1 VSDWQRQPGNG
12 PPPGLP
18 PGSPWGN
25 PAAGNPAWSN
35 PADARI
41 PHAYPL
47 AVRDPSLSVAI
58 GLVLRTLPYAV
69 TRFLVLLAVSIALIV
84 WLVVMIGGAAW
95 LGAHVATAFG
105 WVWAIGCLALAG
117 FVWSTLLRYALH
129 LIECGHVAVLTELI
143 TRGSLPDPAEG
154 QFAYGK
160 RVVLARIGQETLL
173 YGLNALV
180 RGIVQSLHNTL
191 DWLAQILPIPGLEGV
206 SRLVDIVLRGATRYL
221 DKAIFSYNLARG
233 DEDVWRS
240 SREGLVYYA
249 QNVRPILKTTIW
261 SVLLERVL
269 TVLLFLVLLAPA
281 AAVTLALPASVRE
294 IGGLMTVLVAI
305 LLAGPLRAAFVKP
318 LFMTMM
324 IVRFHSAIE
333 GQAINPEWDARLASI
348 SGQFRDMGAEA
359 AAALGQS
366 RLARLWS

>member
-1 VSDWQRQPGNG
+1 MSELYGRGDAD
-12 PPPGLP
+12 LP
-18 PGSPWGN
+18 PGSAWGS
-25 PAAGNPAWSN
+25 PAAAP
-35 PADARI
+35 ARI

-47 AVRDPSLSVAI
+47 AVRDPSLSTAV

-69 TRFLVLLAVSIALIV
+69 LRFSVLLGVSIAVIL

-95 LGAHVATAFG
+95 LGAHIASVFG

-117 FVWSTLLRYALH
+117 FVWSTLLRYLLH
-129 LIECGHVAVLTELI
+129 LMDCGHVAVLTELI
-143 TRGSLPDPAEG
+143 TKGQLASAGEG

-160 RVVLARIGQETLL
+160 RMVLARIGQETML

-191 DWLAQILPIPGLEGV
+191 DWLAESLPIPGLEGV
-206 SRLVDIVLRGATRYL
+206 SRVVDIVLKGATRYL
-221 DKAIFSYNLARG
+221 DKVIFSYSLARN
-233 DEDVWRS
+233 DEDVWGA

-261 SVLLERVL
+261 SVVLERVL
-269 TVLLFLVLLAPA
+269 TVLLFLLLLAPA
-281 AAVTLALPASVRE
+281 AAVTLALPATVRE
-294 IGGLMTVLVAI
+294 VGGVVTLVVAI

-318 LFMTMM
+318 IFMTMM
-324 IVRFHSAIE
+324 MVRFHSAIE
-333 GQAINPEWDARLASI
+333 GQAINPEWDARLAAM
-348 SGQFRDMGAEA
+348 SGQFRDLGARAAEA
-359 AAALGQS
+359 MGQS